1 MVVYKSILDPTYWNH
16 TGPTFE
22 SHHNLFNLFNLINR
36 PPAKEELSPDW
47 PKIVSPV
54 LETTP
59 AISMGSTTPA
69 ISTESTMT
77 PVTLITSTTTPSPS
91 GPDLTSLILT
101 VLTALCTEKNSTDTA
116 CVRARTQLQ
125 SLSLTKGD
133 IVEEDPAN
141 PYDPLVLQNLLVSLI
156 NDQAAVN
163 DRERQGR
170 QTVQGFS
177 WSSFLQAV
185 RGINRFVKTISNSG
199 DVVALLEDWLRRPA
213 QKSVSTDQLKV
224 FFDLFAMEAL
234 SALQRDV
241 KLLEVSLFVL
251 IGTLI
256 ALVLM
261 LAVGWSVMSIRACR
275 TERKAAKVKRQE
287 SDANTLLR
295 NLQRSRRRQIMESQF

>member
-16 TGPTFE
+16 SGPTFE

-59 AISMGSTTPA
+59 AISMEVE
-69 ISTESTMT
+69 ESTM
-77 PVTLITSTTTPSPS
+77 VTLITSSTTPTPS
-91 GPDLTSLILT
+91 GSDLTYLVLT
-101 VLTALCTEKNSTDTA
+101 VLTALCKEKSSSDTA

-125 SLSLTKGD
+125 SLSLSKGD
-133 IVEEDPAN
+133 IVEENPAN
-141 PYDPLVLQNLLVSLI
+141 QYDPVVLQNLLVSLI

-170 QTVQGFS
+170 QSVQGFS
-177 WSSFLQAV
+177 WSVFLQAV

-251 IGTLI
+251 IGVLI

-261 LAVGWSVMSIRACR
+261 LGVGWSVMSIRACK
-275 TERKAAKVKRQE
+275 TERKAAKVKRQK
-287 SDANTLLR
+287 SDADILLR
-295 NLQRSRRRQIMESQF
+295 NLQRSRRQQIMESQF

>member
-1 MVVYKSILDPTYWNH
+1 MVVYKSIFDPTYWNH
-16 TGPTFE
+16 SGPSFE
-22 SHHNLFNLFNLINR
+22 SQHHIFNLFNLVGR
-36 PPAKEELSPDW
+36 SPAEEELSPSW
-47 PKIVSPV
+47 PKVVTPESVTSPV
-54 LETTP
+54 INMVGEVE
-59 AISMGSTTPA
+59 
-69 ISTESTMT
+69 ESTM
-77 PVTLITSTTTPSPS
+77 VTLITSSTTPSPS
-91 GPDLTSLILT
+91 GSDLTYLILT
-101 VLTALCTEKNSTDTA
+101 VLTALCKEKSSTDTA

-185 RGINRFVKTISNSG
+185 RGINRFVKTIGNSG

-261 LAVGWSVMSIRACR
+261 LAVGWAVMSIRACR
-275 TERKAAKVKRQE
+275 TERKAAKVKRQK
-287 SDANTLLR
+287 SDADTLLR

>member
-1 MVVYKSILDPTYWNH
+1 MVVYKSIFDPTYWNH
-16 TGPTFE
+16 SGPSFE
-22 SHHNLFNLFNLINR
+22 SHLFNLISR
-36 PPAKEELSPDW
+36 PPAEEELSPSW
-47 PKIVSPV
+47 PKVVTPELVTPPV
-54 LETTP
+54 INMAGEVE
-59 AISMGSTTPA
+59 
-69 ISTESTMT
+69 ESTM
-77 PVTLITSTTTPSPS
+77 VTVITSSTTPSPS
-91 GPDLTSLILT
+91 GSDLTYLILT
-101 VLTALCTEKNSTDTA
+101 VLTALCKEKSSTDTA

-141 PYDPLVLQNLLVSLI
+141 QYDPVVLQNLLVSLI

-170 QTVQGFS
+170 QSVQGFS
-177 WSSFLQAV
+177 WSVFLQAV

-224 FFDLFAMEAL
+224 FVDLFAMEAL

-261 LAVGWSVMSIRACR
+261 LGVGWSVMSIRACR
-275 TERKAAKVKRQE
+275 TEGKAAKVKRQK
-287 SDANTLLR
+287 SDADILLR
-295 NLQRSRRRQIMESQF
+295 NLQRSRRQQIMESKF

>member
-1 MVVYKSILDPTYWNH
+1 MVVYKSIFDPTYWNH
-16 TGPTFE
+16 SGPTFE
-22 SHHNLFNLFNLINR
+22 SHHNLFNLFNLISR

-47 PKIVSPV
+47 PKVVSPV
-54 LETTP
+54 LVTTP
-59 AISMGSTTPA
+59 AISMEVE
-69 ISTESTMT
+69 ESTM
-77 PVTLITSTTTPSPS
+77 VTLITSSTTPSPS
-91 GPDLTSLILT
+91 GSDLTYLILT
-101 VLTALCTEKNSTDTA
+101 VLTALCKEKSSTDTA

-141 PYDPLVLQNLLVSLI
+141 QYDPVVLQNLLVSLI

-170 QTVQGFS
+170 QSVQGFS
-177 WSSFLQAV
+177 WSVFLQAV
-185 RGINRFVKTISNSG
+185 RGIGRFVKTVSNSG

-234 SALQRDV
+234 AALQRDV

-261 LAVGWSVMSIRACR
+261 LGVGWSVMSIRACR
-275 TERKAAKVKRQE
+275 TERKAAKVKRQK
-287 SDANTLLR
+287 SDADILLR
-295 NLQRSRRRQIMESQF
+295 NLQRSRRQQIMESQF

>member
-47 PKIVSPV
+47 PKVVSPV

-177 WSSFLQAV
+177 WSSFLQVV

>member
-22 SHHNLFNLFNLINR
+22 SHYNPFTLFNLIKR

-47 PKIVSPV
+47 PKVVSPV

-59 AISMGSTTPA
+59 AVSMGSTTPA

-177 WSSFLQAV
+177 WSSFLQVV

-241 KLLEVSLFVL
+241 KLLEVTLFVL
-251 IGTLI
+251 IGSLI

-261 LAVGWSVMSIRACR
+261 LAVGWAVMSIRACR

>member
-1 MVVYKSILDPTYWNH
+1 MVVYKSIFDPTYWNH
-16 TGPTFE
+16 SGPTFE
-22 SHHNLFNLFNLINR
+22 SHHNLFNLFNLISR

-47 PKIVSPV
+47 PKVVSPV
-54 LETTP
+54 LVTTP
-59 AISMGSTTPA
+59 AISMEVE
-69 ISTESTMT
+69 ESTM
-77 PVTLITSTTTPSPS
+77 VTLITSSTTPSPS
-91 GPDLTSLILT
+91 GSDLTYLILT
-101 VLTALCTEKNSTDTA
+101 VLTALCKEKSSTDTA

-141 PYDPLVLQNLLVSLI
+141 QYDPVVLQNLLVSLI

-170 QTVQGFS
+170 QSVQGFS
-177 WSSFLQAV
+177 WSVFLQAV

-261 LAVGWSVMSIRACR
+261 LGVGWSVMSIRACR
-275 TERKAAKVKRQE
+275 TERKAAKVKRQK
-287 SDANTLLR
+287 SDADILLR
-295 NLQRSRRRQIMESQF
+295 NLQRSRRQQIMESQF

>member
-1 MVVYKSILDPTYWNH
+1 MVVYKSIFDPTYWNH

-59 AISMGSTTPA
+59 AISMVGEVE
-69 ISTESTMT
+69 ESTM
-77 PVTLITSTTTPSPS
+77 VTLITSSTTPSPTGS
-91 GPDLTSLILT
+91 DLTYLILT
-101 VLTALCTEKNSTDTA
+101 VLTALCKEKTSTDTA

-170 QTVQGFS
+170 QSVEGFS
-177 WSSFLQAV
+177 WSVFLQAV

-241 KLLEVSLFVL
+241 KLLEVTLFVL
-251 IGTLI
+251 IGSLI

-261 LAVGWSVMSIRACR
+261 LAVGWAVMSIRACR

>member
-59 AISMGSTTPA
+59 AISMVGEVE
-69 ISTESTMT
+69 ESTM
-77 PVTLITSTTTPSPS
+77 VTLITSSTTPSPTGS
-91 GPDLTSLILT
+91 DLTYLILT
-101 VLTALCTEKNSTDTA
+101 VLTALCKEKTSTDTA

-177 WSSFLQAV
+177 WSSFLQVV

-241 KLLEVSLFVL
+241 KLLEVTLFVL

-261 LAVGWSVMSIRACR
+261 LAVGWAVMSIRACR

>member
-16 TGPTFE
+16 SGPSFE
-22 SHHNLFNLFNLINR
+22 SQHHIFNLFNLVGR
-36 PPAKEELSPDW
+36 SPAEEELSPSW
-47 PKIVSPV
+47 PKVVTPESVTSPV
-54 LETTP
+54 
-59 AISMGSTTPA
+59 ISMVGEVE
-69 ISTESTMT
+69 ESTM
-77 PVTLITSTTTPSPS
+77 VTLITSSTTPSPTGS
-91 GPDLTSLILT
+91 DLTYLILT
-101 VLTALCTEKNSTDTA
+101 VLTALCKEKTSTDTA

-125 SLSLTKGD
+125 SLSLTKGG

-177 WSSFLQAV
+177 WSSFLQVV

-241 KLLEVSLFVL
+241 KLLEVTLFVL
-251 IGTLI
+251 IGSLI

-261 LAVGWSVMSIRACR
+261 LAVGWAVMSIRACR

>member
-1 MVVYKSILDPTYWNH
+1 MVVYKSIFDPTYWNH
-16 TGPTFE
+16 SGPSFE
-22 SHHNLFNLFNLINR
+22 SHLFNLISR

-47 PKIVSPV
+47 PKVVSPV
-54 LETTP
+54 LVTTP
-59 AISMGSTTPA
+59 TTSMEVE
-69 ISTESTMT
+69 ESTM
-77 PVTLITSTTTPSPS
+77 VTLITSSTTPTPS
-91 GPDLTSLILT
+91 GSDLTYLVLT
-101 VLTALCTEKNSTDTA
+101 VLTALCKEKSSTDTA

-141 PYDPLVLQNLLVSLI
+141 QYDPVVLQNLLVSLI

-170 QTVQGFS
+170 QSVQGFS
-177 WSSFLQAV
+177 WSVFLQAV

-234 SALQRDV
+234 AALQRDV

-261 LAVGWSVMSIRACR
+261 LGVGWSVMSIRACR
-275 TERKAAKVKRQE
+275 TERKAAKVKRQK
-287 SDANTLLR
+287 SDADILLR
-295 NLQRSRRRQIMESQF
+295 NLQRSRRQQIMESQF

>member
-59 AISMGSTTPA
+59 AISMVGEVE
-69 ISTESTMT
+69 ESTM
-77 PVTLITSTTTPSPS
+77 VTLITSSTTPSPTGS
-91 GPDLTSLILT
+91 DLTYLILT
-101 VLTALCTEKNSTDTA
+101 VLTALCKEKTSTDTA

-125 SLSLTKGD
+125 SLSLTKGG

-177 WSSFLQAV
+177 WSSFLQVV

-241 KLLEVSLFVL
+241 KLLEVTLFVL
-251 IGTLI
+251 IGSLI

-261 LAVGWSVMSIRACR
+261 LAVGWAVMSIRACR

>member
-1 MVVYKSILDPTYWNH
+1 MVVYKSIFDPTYWNH
-16 TGPTFE
+16 SGPSFE
-22 SHHNLFNLFNLINR
+22 SQHHIFNLFNLVGR
-36 PPAKEELSPDW
+36 SPAEEELSPSW
-47 PKIVSPV
+47 PKVVTPESVTSPV
-54 LETTP
+54 
-59 AISMGSTTPA
+59 ISMVGEVE
-69 ISTESTMT
+69 ESTM
-77 PVTLITSTTTPSPS
+77 VTLITSSTTPSPTGS
-91 GPDLTSLILT
+91 DLTYLILT
-101 VLTALCTEKNSTDTA
+101 VLTALCKEKTSTDTA

-177 WSSFLQAV
+177 WSIFLQAV
-185 RGINRFVKTISNSG
+185 RGINRFVKTIGNSG

-261 LAVGWSVMSIRACR
+261 LGVGWSVMSIRACR
-275 TERKAAKVKRQE
+275 TERKAAKVKRQK
-287 SDANTLLR
+287 SDADTLLR
-295 NLQRSRRRQIMESQF
+295 NLQRSRRQQIMESQF

>member
-47 PKIVSPV
+47 PKVVSPV

-177 WSSFLQAV
+177 WSSFLQVV

-241 KLLEVSLFVL
+241 KLLEVTLFVL

-261 LAVGWSVMSIRACR
+261 LAVGWAVMSIRACR

>member
-59 AISMGSTTPA
+59 AISMVGEVE
-69 ISTESTMT
+69 ESTM
-77 PVTLITSTTTPSPS
+77 VTLITSSTTPSPTGS
-91 GPDLTSLILT
+91 DLTYLILT
-101 VLTALCTEKNSTDTA
+101 VLTALCKEKTSTDTA

-177 WSSFLQAV
+177 WSSFLQVV

-241 KLLEVSLFVL
+241 KLLEVTLFVL
-251 IGTLI
+251 IGSLI

-261 LAVGWSVMSIRACR
+261 LAVGWAVMSIRACR

>member
-1 MVVYKSILDPTYWNH
+1 MVVYKSIFDPTYWNH
-16 TGPTFE
+16 SGPTFE
-22 SHHNLFNLFNLINR
+22 SHLFNLISR

-47 PKIVSPV
+47 PKVVSPV
-54 LETTP
+54 LVTTP
-59 AISMGSTTPA
+59 AISMEVE
-69 ISTESTMT
+69 ESTM
-77 PVTLITSTTTPSPS
+77 VTLITSSTTPSPS
-91 GPDLTSLILT
+91 GSDLTYLILT
-101 VLTALCTEKNSTDTA
+101 VLTALCKEKSSTDTA

-141 PYDPLVLQNLLVSLI
+141 QYDPVVLQNLLVSLI

-170 QTVQGFS
+170 QSVQGFS
-177 WSSFLQAV
+177 WSVFLQAV

-251 IGTLI
+251 IGVLI

-261 LAVGWSVMSIRACR
+261 LGVGWSVMSIRACK
-275 TERKAAKVKRQE
+275 TERKAAKVRRQK
-287 SDANTLLR
+287 SDADILLR
-295 NLQRSRRRQIMESQF
+295 NLQRSRRQQIMESQF

>member
-1 MVVYKSILDPTYWNH
+1 MVVYKSIFDPTYWNH
-16 TGPTFE
+16 SGPTFE

-47 PKIVSPV
+47 PKVVSPV
-54 LETTP
+54 LVTTP
-59 AISMGSTTPA
+59 ATSMEVE
-69 ISTESTMT
+69 ESTM
-77 PVTLITSTTTPSPS
+77 VTLITSSTTPTPS
-91 GPDLTSLILT
+91 GSDLTYLVLT
-101 VLTALCTEKNSTDTA
+101 VLTALCKEKSSTDTA

-125 SLSLTKGD
+125 SLSLSKGD
-133 IVEEDPAN
+133 IVEENPAN
-141 PYDPLVLQNLLVSLI
+141 QYDPVVLQNLLVSLI

-170 QTVQGFS
+170 QSVQGFS
-177 WSSFLQAV
+177 WSVFLQAV

-251 IGTLI
+251 IGVLI

-261 LAVGWSVMSIRACR
+261 LGVGWSVMSIRACK
-275 TERKAAKVKRQE
+275 TERKAAKVRRQK
-287 SDANTLLR
+287 SDADILLR
-295 NLQRSRRRQIMESQF
+295 NLQRSRRQQIMESQF

>member
-59 AISMGSTTPA
+59 AISMVGEVE
-69 ISTESTMT
+69 ESTM
-77 PVTLITSTTTPSPS
+77 VTLITSSTTPSPTGS
-91 GPDLTSLILT
+91 DLTYLILT
-101 VLTALCTEKNSTDTA
+101 VLTALCKEKTSTDTA

-177 WSSFLQAV
+177 WSSFLQVV

-261 LAVGWSVMSIRACR
+261 LGVGWSVMSIRACR
-275 TERKAAKVKRQE
+275 TERKAAKVKRQK
-287 SDANTLLR
+287 SDADTLLR
-295 NLQRSRRRQIMESQF
+295 NLQRSRRQQIMESQF

>member
-22 SHHNLFNLFNLINR
+22 SHYNPFTLFNLINR

-47 PKIVSPV
+47 PKVVSPV

-59 AISMGSTTPA
+59 AVSMGSTTPA
-69 ISTESTMT
+69 ISTESPMT

-177 WSSFLQAV
+177 WSSFLQVV

-241 KLLEVSLFVL
+241 KLLEVTLFVL

-261 LAVGWSVMSIRACR
+261 LAVGWAVMSIRACR